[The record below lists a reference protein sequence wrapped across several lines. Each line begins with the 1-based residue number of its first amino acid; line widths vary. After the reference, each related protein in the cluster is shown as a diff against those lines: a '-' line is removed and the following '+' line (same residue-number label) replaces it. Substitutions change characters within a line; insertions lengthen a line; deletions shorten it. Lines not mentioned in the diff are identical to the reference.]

1 MFFEFKVMNKYRSH
15 NCNELRESDTEKKV
29 TLAGWINRKR
39 DHGNVLFID
48 LRDHYG
54 ITQCVIE
61 KSEEDLLNV
70 VNNLRVES
78 VIKVS
83 GKVIKRE
90 SDTINESLDTGKV
103 ELLVEA
109 MEILSYASELPMPV
123 FGENDYP
130 EEIRLKYRFLDLR
143 RKQIHNNIILR
154 SKVIS
159 FIRKEMEKMG
169 FLEFQTPILTSSSP
183 EGARDFLVPSRLNPG
198 KFYALPQ
205 APQQF
210 KQLIMVSGFDKYF
223 QIAPC
228 FRDEDARADR
238 SPGEFYQ
245 LDIELSLIHI

>member
-39 DHGNVLFID
+39 EHGNVLFID

-78 VIKVS
+78 VIKVI
-83 GKVIKRE
+83 GKVIKRA

-109 MEILSYASELPMPV
+109 LEILSRACLLY
-123 FGENDYP
+123 
-130 EEIRLKYRFLDLR
+130 
-143 RKQIHNNIILR
+143 
-154 SKVIS
+154 
-159 FIRKEMEKMG
+159 
-169 FLEFQTPILTSSSP
+169 TSPSP
-183 EGARDFLVPSRLNPG
+183 RDG
-198 KFYALPQ
+198 W
-205 APQQF
+205 
-210 KQLIMVSGFDKYF
+210 
-223 QIAPC
+223 
-228 FRDEDARADR
+228 
-238 SPGEFYQ
+238 
-245 LDIELSLIHI
+245 